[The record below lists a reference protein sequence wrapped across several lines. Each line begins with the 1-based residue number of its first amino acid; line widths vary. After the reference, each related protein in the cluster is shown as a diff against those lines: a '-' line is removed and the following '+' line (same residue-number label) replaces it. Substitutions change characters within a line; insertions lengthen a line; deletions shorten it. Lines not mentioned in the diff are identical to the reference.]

1 MGEAFLLS
9 LQMFGLVIV
18 VSMLVAAMIRAIVYT
33 LSMLQ
38 KKRQPATA
46 PAAKQPVVPAAAEP
60 DPAQHD
66 IAVIAA
72 AVYATVGAHRIL
84 HIEDRRGPSW
94 TVGGRLAHH
103 GSHAVPHRP
112 RR

>member
-9 LQMFGLVIV
+9 LQMYGLVIV
-18 VSMLVAAMIRAIVYT
+18 VSMLVAAMIRVIVYT
-33 LSMLQ
+33 LSTMQ
-38 KKRQPATA
+38 KKRQRAA
-46 PAAKQPVVPAAAEP
+46 PAPAQPAVPAAAEP
-60 DPAQHD
+60 DSARDD

-72 AVYATVGAHRIL
+72 AVYATVGMRRIIR
-84 HIEDRRGPSW
+84 IEDKRGASW

>member
-1 MGEAFLLS
+1 MGDAFLLS
-9 LQMFGLVIV
+9 LQMYGLVII
-18 VSMLVAAMIRAIVYT
+18 VSMLVATMIRAIVHT
-33 LSMLQ
+33 LSKVQ
-38 KKRQPATA
+38 EKRQPAA
-46 PAAKQPVVPAAAEP
+46 PAAAAQPAVPAAAEP
-60 DPAQHD
+60 DPARDD

-72 AVYATVGAHRIL
+72 AVYATVGVQRIL
-84 HIEDRRGPSW
+84 HIEDKRGVSW

>member
-1 MGEAFLLS
+1 
-9 LQMFGLVIV
+9 MFGLVIV

-33 LSMLQ
+33 LSAMQ
-38 KKRQPATA
+38 KKRGSAA
-46 PAAKQPVVPAAAEP
+46 PAPAPAVPAAAEP
-60 DPAQHD
+60 DPARDD

-84 HIEDRRGPSW
+84 HIEDRRGASW
-94 TVGGRLAHH
+94 TVGGRLTHH

>member
-18 VSMLVAAMIRAIVYT
+18 VSMLVAAMIRVIVHT
-33 LSMLQ
+33 LSAMQ
-38 KKRQPATA
+38 KKRQPTA
-46 PAAKQPVVPAAAEP
+46 PAAPAPAVPAAAEP
-60 DPAQHD
+60 DPAEYD

-84 HIEDRRGPSW
+84 HIEDRRGASW

>member
-1 MGEAFLLS
+1 MGDAFLLS

-33 LSMLQ
+33 LSAMQ

-46 PAAKQPVVPAAAEP
+46 PAAPPPVPATAEP
-60 DPAQHD
+60 DPAEYD

-72 AVYATVGAHRIL
+72 AVYATVGAPRIL
-84 HIEDRRGPSW
+84 HIEDRRGVSW